1 MVQFSNLRFRYFI
14 VVFSYNF
21 KGALLVLDTL
31 IIKRL
36 IRVPLRKLNDK
47 FQRLQAL
54 RSIIISIISPNF
66 IEEVKIH
73 LVVCVLQKYLKSMKT
88 K

>member
-1 MVQFSNLRFRYFI
+1 MVRFSNLRFRYFI

-21 KGALLVLDTL
+21 KDALLVLDTL

-47 FQRLQAL
+47 FQRLKAL
-54 RSIIISIISPNF
+54 RRIIISIISPNF